1 VSATAVVMVLAAPHA
16 LVKVIVVMLS
26 GQHSVLHIVAFA
38 TPSCFSKD
46 EERLGEGHCGHA
58 FWSAFCLAHSC
69 ICHPKLLQQR

>member
-46 EERLGEGHCGHA
+46 EERLGAVC
-58 FWSAFCLAHSC
+58 
-69 ICHPKLLQQR
+69 